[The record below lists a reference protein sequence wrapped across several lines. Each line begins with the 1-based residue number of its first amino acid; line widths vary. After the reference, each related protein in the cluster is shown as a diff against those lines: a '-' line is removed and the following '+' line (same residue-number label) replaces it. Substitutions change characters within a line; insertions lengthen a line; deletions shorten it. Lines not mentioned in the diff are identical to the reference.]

1 VPEGKRDACYAWL
14 QKEWSEHG
22 RQAYV
27 ICSLVEGSETVQAR
41 AAEDEHAHLVDVLA
55 PLEVGLVH
63 GRLSTGEKSEAM
75 RAFAARETQ
84 VLVAT
89 TVIEVGI
96 DIPNATAIVIENA
109 DRFGLAQLHQ
119 LRGRV
124 GRGADQSYCYLFESS
139 EPTEGGIERLDALTK
154 HASGF
159 ELAELDLK
167 MRGEGQLSGDRQAG
181 ASDLRHARL
190 ATAGRLLHRARADA
204 RWLEAEG
211 LVDPLLERAI
221 EERFGALIERI
232 GRA

>member
-1 VPEGKRDACYAWL
+1 
-14 QKEWSEHG
+14 
-22 RQAYV
+22 
-27 ICSLVEGSETVQAR
+27 VQAR
-41 AAEDEHAHLVDVLA
+41 AAEDEHAHLVDELA
-55 PLEVGLVH
+55 PLRVGLVH
-63 GRLSTGEKSEAM
+63 GRLSSGEKAEAM

-204 RWLEAEG
+204 RWLEAEQ
-211 LVDPLLERAI
+211 LVDPLLEHAI
-221 EERFGALIERI
+221 EQRFGALIERI